1 MKEEAPPLVG
11 GVASPSDQ
19 PVCVAIIICNEII
32 EDKRT
37 SNKTLV
43 SLFNSVGVQALP
55 VTHPRLFLMASLTN
69 LRTDLP
75 VSFSIKSPS
84 GREILRVNGAASS
97 GGDPLAVIDLVVEV
111 LGLSL
116 GEEGVHFVD
125 VLTGDAHVVEHG
137 GGGDRGRLGDG
148 HEADGLAGGGGGDG
162 AEGVVLI
169 LRAAGREQEGLG
181 AGSH

>member
-1 MKEEAPPLVG
+1 MGYHG
-11 GVASPSDQ
+11 GMSSALSSDRSSDLSSDR
-19 PVCVAIIICNEII
+19 PVCVAIVICNEII

-55 VTHPRLFLMASLTN
+55 ATHPRLFLMASLTN
-69 LRTDLP
+69 LREQLP

-84 GREILRVNGAASS
+84 GWEILRVNGAASS

-111 LGLSL
+111 LGLTI

-125 VLTGDAHVVEHG
+125 VLTGDALLGSRRFTVN
-137 GGGDRGRLGDG
+137 RLG
-148 HEADGLAGGGGGDG
+148 
-162 AEGVVLI
+162 
-169 LRAAGREQEGLG
+169 
-181 AGSH
+181 

>member
-1 MKEEAPPLVG
+1 MSSAL
-11 GVASPSDQ
+11 SSDLSSDQ
-19 PVCVAIIICNEII
+19 PVCVAIVICNEII

-55 VTHPRLFLMASLTN
+55 ATHPRLFLMASLTN
-69 LRTDLP
+69 LREDLP

-97 GGDPLAVIDLVVEV
+97 GSDPLTVVDLVVEV
-111 LGLSL
+111 LGLMI

-125 VLTGDAHVVEHG
+125 VLAGDALLGSRRFTVN
-137 GGGDRGRLGDG
+137 RLGRPPG
-148 HEADGLAGGGGGDG
+148 P
-162 AEGVVLI
+162 
-169 LRAAGREQEGLG
+169 Q
-181 AGSH
+181 